1 MVGEKAESVLPERK
15 RLQLEQERRWKQSQ
29 QGQEEIVPAVGEET

>member
-1 MVGEKAESVLPERK
+1 MVGEKADSMMSECK

-29 QGQEEIVPAVGEET
+29 QGQEEIVPAVGVET